1 MKRLQK
7 ASLIVEMIDKMKE
20 RDGWAGETHLHKC
33 LFFLQEMRGIPTD
46 YEFLIYHYGPF
57 SFDLSDEIVQLKGD
71 NIIIPYPRPFPYA
84 PSLACSEAS
93 HRLREYFPKT
103 LKKYADDINFVANHF
118 GNLNATELSKLATA
132 YYFILKGEK
141 DNCIDDDDDI
151 ARKVDQ
157 AVHYISV
164 PDAKEATRKIRKIAN
179 SNKELICSEANISL
193 ELV

>member
-46 YEFLIYHYGPF
+46 YEFQIYHYGPY
-57 SFDLSDEIVQLKGD
+57 SFNLSDEIVQLKGD
-71 NIIIPYPRPFPYA
+71 KIIIPYPRPYPYA
-84 PSLACSEAS
+84 PSLACSES
-93 HRLREYFPKT
+93 SQTLREYFPKT
-103 LKKYADDINFVANHF
+103 LEKYAEDITFVAKHF

-132 YYFILKGEK
+132 YYFILK
-141 DNCIDDDDDI
+141 DQYVNDDEDI
-151 ARKVDQ
+151 AKKVNH

-164 PDAKEATRKIRKIAN
+164 PDAKEATRTIRRIAN
-179 SNKELICSEANISL
+179 SNKNFIYVGSN
-193 ELV
+193 